1 MEPIL
6 KVQDLHTEITTNYGT
21 FEAVSGVSFELGKG
35 ETLGLVGESG
45 CGKSLTSLSI
55 TGLLGPKVRV
65 AAGEAIF
72 EGRDIFK
79 LSPKEMRQ
87 LRGGKISM
95 IFQEPMTALNPL
107 FTVGNQMVEMML
119 PHMKITKK
127 EALKRSV
134 ELLTDMGI
142 ERPEQVV
149 KSYPFELSGGM
160 LQRVMIAMSLSCN
173 PKILIAD
180 EPTTALDVTIQAQ
193 VLSLMKELNERLGT
207 ATILITHNLGC
218 ASSICDKIIV
228 MYGGKVMEEG
238 TTEEIFYEPRH
249 PYTMGLLNSI
259 PKVTGE
265 ESKQRL
271 IPILGTPPDML
282 NPPTGCPF
290 YPRCQFAMKACAS
303 MQVPEQYLSETHR
316 VSCFMCHPQA
326 PSNPMYEAQKGGI
339 RRDQ

>member
-193 VLSLMKELNERLGT
+193 ILKLMNELKHKYDT
-207 ATILITHNLGC
+207 SIILITHNLGVV
-218 ASSICDKIIV
+218 AQICDRVAV
-228 MYGGKVMEEG
+228 MYFGRIGD
-238 TTEEIFYEPRH
+238 
-249 PYTMGLLNSI
+249 SS
-259 PKVTGE
+259 GE
-265 ESKQRL
+265 AAVRAAAPSLHQG
-271 IPILGTPPDML
+271 P
-282 NPPTGCPF
+282 
-290 YPRCQFAMKACAS
+290 
-303 MQVPEQYLSETHR
+303 VPVY
-316 VSCFMCHPQA
+316 PQA
-326 PSNPMYEAQKGGI
+326 GSG
-339 RRDQ
+339 

>member
-1 MEPIL
+1 MSENIL
-6 KVQDLHTEITTNYGT
+6 EIKNLSVEFCT
-21 FEAVSGVSFELGKG
+21 FDGVVKAINGMSFDVPRGK
-35 ETLGLVGESG
+35 TVGLVGETG
-45 CGKSLTSLSI
+45 AGKTTTALSVMGLVQSPPGVI
-55 TGLLGPKVRV
+55 TEGEILFDGEDLLK
-65 AAGEAIF
+65 AGEA
-72 EGRDIFK
+72 K
-79 LSPKEMRQ
+79 LRKY
-87 LRGGKISM
+87 RGDKISM
-95 IFQEPMTALNPL
+95 IFQNPMTSLNPVY
-107 FTVGNQMVEMML
+107 TVGRQIANVIMQHQNVNKAEAEKRAGDML
-119 PHMKITKK
+119 EVVGIPRERTANYPH
-127 EALKRSV
+127 E
-134 ELLTDMGI
+134 
-142 ERPEQVV
+142 
-149 KSYPFELSGGM
+149 FSGGM
-160 LQRVMIAMSLSCN
+160 RQRVCIAMGLACN
-173 PKILIAD
+173 PSLLIAD